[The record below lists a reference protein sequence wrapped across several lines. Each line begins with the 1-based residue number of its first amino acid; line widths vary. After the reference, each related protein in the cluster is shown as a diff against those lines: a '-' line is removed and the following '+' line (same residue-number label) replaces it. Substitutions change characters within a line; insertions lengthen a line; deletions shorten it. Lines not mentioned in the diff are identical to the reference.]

1 MVSGEAWS
9 QKNPLKLIEGADDMR
24 LDGKT
29 GRYFVQGN
37 VRLVKDDT
45 KMYCDSAVYNSK
57 KRLVRAFGNVHI
69 NKEDTLN
76 LFCDSLYYEIE
87 TEFAKLWGN
96 VRVRDNEYKLV
107 TDSLD
112 FYGKENKGVYRR
124 DGVITSIRSD
134 ERLTSKVGYFF
145 TDAKNF
151 FFRGDVVYTNE
162 EYKITTDTLKFNG
175 RSKKAFFFG
184 PTNIT
189 GPDGLMY
196 CEKGWYYTDGDEGV
210 LQTNA
215 FIDREKEYI
224 AGDSLYYNKKEGLS
238 IGKGNVVIRDTSNQ
252 IEFTGDYARSSE
264 KERFAF
270 ITGHA
275 LAKRFEEE
283 EDTLYIHADT
293 LYNYL
298 DTLND
303 PKLVLGYRNVKLFKS
318 DMQGVCDSLSYDRKA
333 GTMNMYTEPVLWAKK
348 AQLSSDTITV
358 FEKEGDIRRAFLRM
372 NALTVTEVDT
382 GKYYNQIGGKTLN
395 AYFDSVEIRRID
407 IEGNAKT
414 VMFLEDEEEKD
425 TVIIV
430 ERSGMNRIYAS
441 NLSFYMQGGEI
452 KAATYR
458 ESPDGRM
465 YPMNQIKKDEEKVD
479 GFKWDNSRRPIS
491 WQTMIMTS
499 EEFSKWEAQQQF
511 LKELRELKPL
521 SKVDPFDIEMLTW
534 AKNKMISYS
543 SENLDTLQKL
553 TANAQDSIE
562 LVSDQEVILEKVD
575 KIRDYSEQA
584 ISVIDSVLF
593 ELVASMEDEGKL
605 LKKDS
610 LGYKYTDF
618 KTYKWYSSAV
628 QKEKLNSFLLGST
641 IDSKLSK
648 AEKLIENHNLF
659 KKKASNLLESFEEQQ
674 AKAMEIEKKKEAL
687 QKVLKSQVSSNDTI
701 SQDSLLNVTSDTIK
715 EQPEDKIG
723 NSGRL
728 AKKDSPEADSINAL
742 IDSLPT
748 IKFSTEQ
755 LLAKKI
761 VSFLST
767 PDSLEINLT
776 DSSKVMEH
784 YEKALFYNKDL
795 QSVICTIETLK
806 LEVLNVERKLLLYFF
821 KSLSK
826 DDSKRE
832 HSDSATMKDNNKSTE
847 GQ

>member
-1 MVSGEAWS
+1 MVSSQAWS
-9 QKNPLKLIEGADDMR
+9 QENPIRLIDGAEDMR

-29 GRYFVQGN
+29 GRYFLRGN

-45 KMYCDSAVYNSK
+45 KMYCDSAVYSSK
-57 KRLVRAFGNVHI
+57 TRLVWAYGNVHI

-124 DGVITSIRSD
+124 NGVITSIRSD

-189 GPDGLMY
+189 GPDGFMY

-215 FIDREKEYI
+215 YIDREKEYI
-224 AGDSLYYNKKEGLS
+224 SGDSLYYNKKEGLS

-252 IEFTGDYARSSE
+252 IEFNGDFARSSE
-264 KERFAF
+264 KELFAF

-275 LAKRFEEE
+275 LAKRFEDE

-303 PKLVLGYRNVKLFKS
+303 PKLILGYHNVKLFKS
-318 DMQGVCDSLSYDRKA
+318 DMQGVCDSLSYDREA
-333 GTMNMYTEPVLWAKK
+333 GTMNMFIEPVLWAKK

-372 NALTVTEVDT
+372 NALVVTEVDT

-414 VMFLEDEEEKD
+414 VMFLEDEDEQD

-441 NLSFYMQGGEI
+441 NLSFYLKGGEI

-458 ESPDGRM
+458 EAPDGKM
-465 YPMNQIKKDEEKVD
+465 YPMDKIKKDEEKVD

-499 EEFSKWEAQQQF
+499 EEFSKWEAQQQL
-511 LKELRELKPL
+511 LKELRKLKPL
-521 SKVDPFDIEMLTW
+521 SKVDPIEIEMLTW
-534 AKNKMISYS
+534 AKIRMKAYTH
-543 SENLDTLQKL
+543 ENLDTIQKL
-553 TANAQDSIE
+553 TAHAQDSIE
-562 LVSDQEVILEKVD
+562 LVSDHEVLLEKVD
-575 KIRDYSEQA
+575 KIREYSKQA
-584 ISVIDSVLF
+584 ITVIDSVLF
-593 ELVASMEDEGKL
+593 ELVASMKGEGKL

-610 LGYKYTDF
+610 LGYKYADF
-618 KTYKWYSSAV
+618 NTYKWDSSLI
-628 QKEKLNSFLLGST
+628 QKEKLNSFLLEPRADSLPSLAVGL
-641 IDSKLSK
+641 ID
-648 AEKLIENHNLF
+648 NHRLF
-659 KKKASNLLESFEEQQ
+659 WDKTSNLLEPYEKVQ
-674 AKAMEIEKKKEAL
+674 ARALEIKEKKEAL
-687 QKVLKSQVSSNDTI
+687 QALMTPEVSPSD
-701 SQDSLLNVTSDTIK
+701 SSAQDSLQLEASDTLNN
-715 EQPEDKIG
+715 QAEDRIG
-723 NSGRL
+723 NMNRL
-728 AKKDSPEADSINAL
+728 VQNKNPETDSIKAL
-742 IDSLPT
+742 IDSLPS
-748 IKFSTEQ
+748 ISFSTEQ
-755 LLAKKI
+755 RLAKNLA
-761 VSFLST
+761 SFLSI
-767 PDSLEINLT
+767 PDSLEIMVT
-776 DSSKVMEH
+776 DSSKVKVS
-784 YEKALFYNKDL
+784 YDKALFYNKEL
-795 QSVICTIETLK
+795 STVIRIFETWK

-821 KSLSK
+821 KSLIKAESK
-826 DDSKRE
+826 KELDDSVSKE
-832 HSDSATMKDNNKSTE
+832 DNNKTTE